1 MDIFERISQK
11 RGWIESDDLVAVR
24 TREPWEQDPGAEAK
38 ATERKIWNEIMGQLH
53 EPFAIVSDA
62 MDKAMLHAGI
72 LLELLP
78 NPKPEKT
85 MNAADL
91 EAKGDQ
97 MLPGEIGFVAVL
109 IKRVEEFYAGRSETV
124 RVWARKRGLS
134 TEDIESTDFPQREMP
149 DEDQHRRD
157 QQELYIILYMEHLVS
172 IRSLSSILLYTT
184 SLDKSQRPV
193 LIIIA

>member
-11 RGWIESDDLVAVR
+11 RGWIESEDLVAVR
-24 TREPWEQDPGAEAK
+24 TREPWEQDPGVEAK
-38 ATERKIWNEIMGQLH
+38 SKERKIWNEIMGQLH

-62 MDKAMLHAGI
+62 MDKALSHAGI

-85 MNAADL
+85 MNADL

-97 MLPGEIGFVAVL
+97 MLPGEIGFAAVL
-109 IKRVEEFYAGRSETV
+109 IKRVEEFYAGRSETI
-124 RVWARKRGLS
+124 RVWACKRGLS
-134 TEDIESTDFPQREMP
+134 TEDFESSDFQREMP

-172 IRSLSSILLYTT
+172 ISYLHRFYYILSLAKL
-184 SLDKSQRPV
+184 Q
-193 LIIIA
+193 